1 MRFRECAVGLLLGV
15 ALLSNVGCAYRV
27 VRPMEVTAYC
37 GCGEC
42 AGWERGSWTYL
53 KLDFW
58 NRYVS
63 VGPRKG
69 RAYSGRTAS
78 GTHPHEPQPGLFSAD
93 SITHPWILPV
103 RLIFPWLWF
112 PRDGTLAA
120 DTRYYPFGTRV
131 FVPGYGY
138 GVVEDRGGAIKGR
151 ERLDVYFR
159 SHDRARRW
167 GRQRI
172 DVEVLE

>member
-1 MRFRECAVGLLLGV
+1 MRFGEHVVTLVLGL
-15 ALLSNVGCAYRV
+15 ALLAGAGCAHRV

-42 AGWERGSWTYL
+42 SGWERGSWTYL

-69 RAYSGRTAS
+69 HAYSGRTAS
-78 GTHPHEPQPGLFSAD
+78 GTRPHEPQPGLLSVD

-151 ERLDVYFR
+151 EKLDIYFR
-159 SHDRARRW
+159 SHARARRW

-172 DVEVLE
+172 GVEVLE